1 MASLE
6 ELERAENDVLAL
18 LTVTAETAKELQAL
32 PACDAEKLSLLSSQF
47 VELGRSIQRRL
58 VDVRPTS
65 ASSSSS
71 SCGSSGSNQ
80 GSAADAAI
88 QADAEAIHAL
98 QKLILASSSSSS
110 SSST

>member
-18 LTVTAETAKELQAL
+18 LAVAADTARELQAL
-32 PACDAEKLSLLSSQF
+32 PECDAEKLTQLSSQF

-58 VDVRPTS
+58 VNIQPT
-65 ASSSSS
+65 SSSS
-71 SCGSSGSNQ
+71 GNISSGGNQ
-80 GSAADAAI
+80 ASAADAAI

-98 QKLILASSSSSS
+98 QKLIHASSSSSS
-110 SSST
+110 SSSS